1 MSATILFIGALVV
14 LLLPIAYAT
23 LNMLL
28 RRARARTEQ
37 QNLAVA
43 AEIQRRIAARAATE
57 ASLALKLSALH
68 DVTPS
73 AGTRLHGSSA
83 TRGKR

>member
-14 LLLPIAYAT
+14 LLLPVAYAA
-23 LNMLL
+23 LDMLL

-68 DVTPS
+68 DVRPS
-73 AGTRLHGSSA
+73 AGARLRGSSA
-83 TRGKR
+83 MRSRR